1 MKIELEKLKSH
12 KGIVVKVLLDS
23 GVTGLFMDTKST
35 KEKGFKPKRLTNPLL
50 VQNVNKTVNV
60 RGTITHQVECN
71 MFFKRYVERT

>member
-1 MKIELEKLKSH
+1 
-12 KGIVVKVLLDS
+12 
-23 GVTGLFMDTKST
+23 MDTKST

>member
-1 MKIELEKLKSH
+1 MKIELEKLKNH

-50 VQNVNKTVNV
+50 V
-60 RGTITHQVECN
+60 
-71 MFFKRYVERT
+71 